1 MKTRMIITAAAIIF
15 SVTMASANPNKNLTF
30 RDAFGRT
37 LIQPIK
43 VEEASDS
50 VPFDVQA
57 EFIRMRQEAA
67 NQVFDLSELM
77 KPEEEEPLP
86 FDLNIIFS
94 TAKK

>member
-1 MKTRMIITAAAIIF
+1 MKTRIIITAAAIMF
-15 SVTMASANPNKNLTF
+15 SITLASANPNRTLTF

-50 VPFDVQA
+50 LPLEVQA

-67 NQVFDLSELM
+67 NQVFDLTELM
-77 KPEEEEPLP
+77 KPEVEEPLP
-86 FDLNIIFS
+86 FDLNKTFI
-94 TAKK
+94 TAKE